1 MNVSFRSVWVFG
13 DTCKSAEGGMSVS
26 RFFCFKEAGPDSRH
40 ENEEAMKEKNLKK
53 SICLPKSYI
62 FGGGSGEKSASV
74 SEGIAM
80 SNSRNPAKVLRNSG
94 LKQQCSFAPL
104 YSVDTLFVFE
114 NIGREQVS
122 SKSICFGKILGGS
135 QPSVGYVPL
144 SSRHEASVTH
154 AFFRVCAC
162 GWKTNIGEI
171 TTLK

>member
-1 MNVSFRSVWVFG
+1 
-13 DTCKSAEGGMSVS
+13 
-26 RFFCFKEAGPDSRH
+26 
-40 ENEEAMKEKNLKK
+40 MKEKILIK

-62 FGGGSGEKSASV
+62 FGGGNGEKSVSV

-154 AFFRVCAC
+154 AFFVPMPVGGSEKEKYLRNNKSYN
-162 GWKTNIGEI
+162 KTNF
-171 TTLK
+171 